1 MECMV
6 NALRNLWGKARD
18 WAYTL
23 PAPPIIRSFVELIVR
38 VFRSFFR
45 DDGSHMAAGVAY
57 YAIFSM
63 FPLALATISIAGL
76 FIKSD
81 DVREQVLS
89 FLQRQVGIGS
99 EELVTSNIDALV
111 NARGAI
117 GVVAAIT
124 LFWASRAV
132 FGAVHR
138 VLNRAWKVREPRHLF
153 FRQLLQ
159 VTAALAIAIIF
170 IASATVGPTIRALAS
185 RNETLFGVGLPW
197 VTAFTV
203 LPFVISASVFMVIY
217 KVVPDTRVRW
227 RDALLAAVVASVLFE
242 AAKFAFTYYLGN
254 LSSLDLVYGSVTTV
268 VVLMLFLYIV
278 ALILVLGAEVS
289 SEYQRSSTAG
299 LLILRGHWRPVVG
312 GFAPLSRRRLI
323 HAVVPEGVE
332 LPSTEVDF
340 TDSTLVHPEGID
352 LPRPDRNHE
361 GHPV

>member
-1 MECMV
+1 MV
-6 NALRNLWGKARD
+6 NALRNLWVAARN

-23 PAPPIIRSFVELIVR
+23 SAPPIIRSLIELIVR
-38 VFRSFFR
+38 VFKNFFR

-57 YAIFSM
+57 YGIFSM
-63 FPLALATISIAGL
+63 FPLALATISIAGI

-111 NARGAI
+111 NARGAV

-138 VLNRAWKVREPRHLF
+138 VLNRAWKVREPRQFF
-153 FRQLLQ
+153 FRQFAH
-159 VTAALAIAIIF
+159 VSAALGIAILF
-170 IASATVGPTIRALAS
+170 IISATVGPTGRALAS
-185 RNETLFGVGLPW
+185 KTETLFGVAIPW
-197 VTAFTV
+197 ATLFTV
-203 LPFVISASVFMVIY
+203 LPFAISALLFLVIY
-217 KVVPDTRVRW
+217 KFVPDARVRW
-227 RDALLAAVVASVLFE
+227 RDALPAAVVASVLFE
-242 AAKFAFTYYLGN
+242 LAKLAFTSYLGN

-278 ALILVLGAEVS
+278 ALILVLGAELS

-299 LLILRGHWRPVVG
+299 IFVLRGHWRPVVG
-312 GFAPLSRRRLI
+312 GFGPLSRRQLVR
-323 HAVVPEGVE
+323 AVVPEGIE
-332 LPSTEVDF
+332 LPSTAVDF
-340 TDSTLVHPEGID
+340 TDATQVHPEGID

-361 GHPV
+361 GRPV